1 MDRRILGLALTCLM
15 MMACVVSVPF
25 SASESDAVDP
35 DYSSI
40 TSLHGRV
47 FEIPYEKDR
56 APISGVTVTTWTS
69 AGKEY
74 ESYPTGDDGYFTVKF
89 NSDVSY
95 ISFTKEE
102 FKVQG
107 VSSELRAYGITGM
120 YEIVLNDDSEID
132 GVHELMDSNGFTALI
147 SRTSASVIGNVTTI
161 VDGEVEPVSNASV
174 TLSSDRTT
182 LRTNTDS
189 DGYFSINCSTGVN
202 YQLTITSS
210 GLEDWVQNNV
220 QPSDLLIQIQMDA
233 KDHTIILG
241 FDMAHTFA
249 LFGILILVVVVLVF
263 VILITRPEKVDGLYV
278 VNDLPPRK
286 KKEEED

>member
-1 MDRRILGLALTCLM
+1 MDVIRTNFRPPLSNIVRYPDSGGASSYITDVLLRLMDRRILGLALTCLM

-102 FKVQG
+102 FGSTVNWN
-107 VSSELRAYGITGM
+107 SL
-120 YEIVLNDDSEID
+120 
-132 GVHELMDSNGFTALI
+132 
-147 SRTSASVIGNVTTI
+147 
-161 VDGEVEPVSNASV
+161 P
-174 TLSSDRTT
+174 LS
-182 LRTNTDS
+182 L
-189 DGYFSINCSTGVN
+189 
-202 YQLTITSS
+202 
-210 GLEDWVQNNV
+210 
-220 QPSDLLIQIQMDA
+220 
-233 KDHTIILG
+233 
-241 FDMAHTFA
+241 
-249 LFGILILVVVVLVF
+249 
-263 VILITRPEKVDGLYV
+263 
-278 VNDLPPRK
+278 
-286 KKEEED
+286 